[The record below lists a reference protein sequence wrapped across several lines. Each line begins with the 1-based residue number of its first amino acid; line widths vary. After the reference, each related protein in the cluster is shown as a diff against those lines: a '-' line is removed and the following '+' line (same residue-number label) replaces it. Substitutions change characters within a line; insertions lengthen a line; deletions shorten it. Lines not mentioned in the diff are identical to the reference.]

1 MQQTAESS
9 LCRAVVAG
17 DQKVRTWATSQRP
30 TDAAWLQGGLGV
42 WEHSKMKVAFL
53 EDGLGSG
60 DWQAQLKSCFSSFKM
75 RQLGPGL
82 VPCLE
87 TIRKI
92 KKPYIHI

>member
-1 MQQTAESS
+1 
-9 LCRAVVAG
+9 
-17 DQKVRTWATSQRP
+17 
-30 TDAAWLQGGLGV
+30 
-42 WEHSKMKVAFL
+42 MKVAFL

-60 DWQAQLKSCFSSFKM
+60 DWGAQLKSCFSSFKM

-82 VPCLE
+82 APCLE